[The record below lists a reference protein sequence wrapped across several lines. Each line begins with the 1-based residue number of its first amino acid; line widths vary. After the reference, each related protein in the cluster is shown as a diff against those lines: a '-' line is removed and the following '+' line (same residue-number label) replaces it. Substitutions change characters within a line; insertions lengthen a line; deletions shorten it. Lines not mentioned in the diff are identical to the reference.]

1 MFGNPKLDLFASCIN
16 YQIER
21 YISWEPVPKA
31 VAIEVFSI
39 QWNTECCYIFLPFS
53 LLGKEAAR
61 IYRDKTK
68 AIVVMPQ
75 RPPHPYEKSRKKHN
89 YNTISKKFGTIP
101 GSTKSLPI
109 TPKASPTSTP
119 DRLTTQDIINAS
131 LCKSACQNYL
141 YYQQI
146 RHVGKNIVR
155 RKT

>member
-68 AIVVMPQ
+68 AIVVIPKC
-75 RPPHPYEKSRKKHN
+75 PPTLMRKA
-89 YNTISKKFGTIP
+89 TRSIT
-101 GSTKSLPI
+101 I
-109 TPKASPTSTP
+109 TPSPKILVQP
-119 DRLTTQDIINAS
+119 QDPQKGH
-131 LCKSACQNYL
+131 LLHQKL
-141 YYQQI
+141 HL
-146 RHVGKNIVR
+146 HVLLID
-155 RKT
+155 